1 MNIVNRLDGLL
12 LDCIKVT
19 LVIDDIYTTGATVD
33 SIARLLKAVGVS
45 RVDVMAFAA
54 GADMV
59 KEAV

>member
-1 MNIVNRLDGLL
+1 L

-45 RVDVMAFAA
+45 RADVMTFAA

-59 KEAV
+59 KEAI